1 MQKKK
6 SIIAYGSLKELHAK
20 MSLFFYAV
28 LLRGRMQKYIFT
40 CGPLK
45 WLVCEN
51 TLLFS
56 FQHFRFFSPP
66 LLSLPL
72 FSLCLFLSFP
82 PLSLSLLSSSHRAG
96 VGGATADKAAENS
109 AAPRGSGGPQ
119 SHCRLLFSPL
129 FPPTAGSSDSGG
141 GGRRGWRQRARARA
155 TAVEGEGG
163 GRGLRRRRQTS
174 GTAAADE

>member
-56 FQHFRFFSPP
+56 FQHFRFFFTTSPLSSSFLLMSLP
-66 LLSLPL
+66 LLSP
-72 FSLCLFLSFP
+72 SLSFSP
-82 PLSLSLLSSSHRAG
+82 
-96 VGGATADKAAENS
+96 
-109 AAPRGSGGPQ
+109 
-119 SHCRLLFSPL
+119 LLFSPSRSGRRHRRQGGREQRRPAWIRWPSISL
-129 FPPTAGSSDSGG
+129 PPTLLPSLSSDGG
-141 GGRRGWRQRARARA
+141 
-155 TAVEGEGG
+155 
-163 GRGLRRRRQTS
+163 L
-174 GTAAADE
+174 

>member
-1 MQKKK
+1 
-6 SIIAYGSLKELHAK
+6 

-28 LLRGRMQKYIFT
+28 LLRGRIQKYIFT

-129 FPPTAGSSDSGG
+129 FPPTAGSSEQWRWRGG
-141 GGRRGWRQRARARA
+141 GEARARQQRWRR
-155 TAVEGEGG
+155 GG
-163 GRGLRRRRQTS
+163 GVDSRRGESGRRAQ
-174 GTAAADE
+174 